1 MSADIRR
8 RTHLLCSDQ
17 CQCLRMFA
25 LVGIVTLL
33 TLIYFVWTRWD
44 VIKLTWKLPGPLPLP
59 LVGAAY
65 NILGKNHED
74 YLEMVEGMFKK
85 YSSFHHFWLGPRF
98 YLLISDPKLIQSV
111 LFAQEALN
119 RDDVYDF
126 VSLLG
131 DGGGLLTLKGQTWKN
146 HRKNLNPCFSLKI
159 LQSYMP
165 IFNEQAG
172 IMMKNMNARLNKG
185 SFNFYEFMDACTL
198 DMICQTTLG
207 TEMNIQK
214 GQNQDYLYACN
225 NLFELITIRIF
236 RPWFH
241 SDFLFK
247 FSDFHK
253 TTEKLRKITSNFVE
267 KVIVN
272 KASSDEETKGHKSER
287 RLSEDELTSYKKP
300 QIFID
305 QVMEMHKEGKLET
318 MVDVKAHVGTNI
330 ATGFETSALISSY
343 CVLMLAMHPKIQ
355 QKVYEEIEG
364 IFGKDCKNPVV
375 EYEHFNR
382 LEYLDRVLKETL
394 RLFPVVPYFARKVSK
409 DFNLAGHKVPAGVRI
424 MISMI
429 TVHHDKEIW
438 GEDAEKF
445 NPDNFLPER
454 VQTRHPYSYFP
465 FGGGIRNCIGMK
477 YSLMSMKTMIIHL
490 LSNYRLS
497 TELRMED
504 LRTKIDVTLKLIN
517 KHMVSIEAR

>member
-1 MSADIRR
+1 MLALIGIATVLTVLYYLWIRR
-8 RTHLLCSDQ
+8 
-17 CQCLRMFA
+17 
-25 LVGIVTLL
+25 
-33 TLIYFVWTRWD
+33 D
-44 VIKLTWKLPGPLPLP
+44 VIKLTWNLPGPTPLP
-59 LVGAAY
+59 ILGAAY
-65 NILGKNHED
+65 LVLGKSHEE
-74 YLEMVEGMFKK
+74 YLHVVEWMFKK
-85 YSSFHHFWLGPRF
+85 YSSFHHFWLGPRL
-98 YLLISDPKLIQSV
+98 YLLVCDPKLIQTI
-111 LFAQEALN
+111 LFSQEALN

-131 DGGGLLTLKGQTWKN
+131 DGGGLLTLKGQEWKT

-172 IMMKNMNARLNKG
+172 IMMKNMSAKLNKG

-207 TEMNIQK
+207 TDMHIQK

-241 SDFLFK
+241 SDFLYK
-247 FSDFHK
+247 FSDLHK
-253 TTEKLRKITSNFVE
+253 TTEKLRKITSEFVE
-267 KVIVN
+267 KVI
-272 KASSDEETKGHKSER
+272 KSKTSTTEDTKDREMIKVER
-287 RLSEDELTSYKKP
+287 RVSEDELTSYRKP

-305 QVMEMHKEGKLET
+305 QVMDMFQEGKLET
-318 MVDVKAHVGTNI
+318 REDVKAHVGTNI

-355 QKVYEEIEG
+355 DKVYEEIEG
-364 IFGKDCKNPVV
+364 IFGKNCRNPVV

-394 RLFPVVPYFARKVSK
+394 RLYPVVPYFARKVSK
-409 DFNLAGHKVPAGVRI
+409 DFNLAGHKVPIGVRI
-424 MISMI
+424 MISLI
-429 TVHHDKEIW
+429 TVQRDPAIW
-438 GEDAEKF
+438 GPDADAF
-445 NPDNFLPER
+445 NPDNFLPEN
-454 VQTRHPYSYFP
+454 VQSRHPYSYFP

-477 YSLMSMKTMIIHL
+477 YSLMSMKTMLIHL
-490 LSNYRLS
+490 MTNYKLH

>member
-1 MSADIRR
+1 M
-8 RTHLLCSDQ
+8 
-17 CQCLRMFA
+17 
-25 LVGIVTLL
+25 VTSCVESF
-33 TLIYFVWTRWD
+33 T
-44 VIKLTWKLPGPLPLP
+44 
-59 LVGAAY
+59 
-65 NILGKNHED
+65 E
-74 YLEMVEGMFKK
+74 YLQMVEKMFQK
-85 YSSFHHFWLGPRF
+85 YSSFHHFWLGPRL
-98 YLLISDPKLIQSV
+98 YLLVSDPKLIQTI
-111 LFAQEALN
+111 LFSQEALN

-131 DGGGLLTLKGQTWKN
+131 DGGGLLTLKGQEWKN

-172 IMMKNMNARLNKG
+172 IMMKNMSAKLNKG

-198 DMICQTTLG
+198 DMICL
-207 TEMNIQK
+207 MIADF
-214 GQNQDYLYACN
+214 NQEKIIPKKKLIFRS
-225 NLFELITIRIF
+225 LFELITIRIF

-241 SDFLFK
+241 SDFLYK
-247 FSDFHK
+247 FSHLHK
-253 TTEKLRKITSNFVE
+253 TTEKLRKITSEFVE
-267 KVIVN
+267 KVI
-272 KASSDEETKGHKSER
+272 KSKTSATEDAKER
-287 RLSEDELTSYKKP
+287 GMMKVERQVSEDELTSYKKP

-305 QVMEMHKEGKLET
+305 QVMDMFNEGKLVT
-318 MVDVKAHVGTNI
+318 RDDLKAHVGTNI

-343 CVLMLAMHPKIQ
+343 CVLMLAMHPNIQ
-355 QKVYEEIEG
+355 QKVYEEIES
-364 IFGKDCKNPVV
+364 IFGKNCREPVV

-382 LEYLDRVLKETL
+382 LEYLDRALKETL

-409 DFNLAGHKVPAGVRI
+409 DFHLAGHKIPVGVRI

-438 GEDAEKF
+438 GPDAEKF
-445 NPDNFLPER
+445 NPDNFLPEKI
-454 VQTRHPYSYFP
+454 QTRHPYSYFP

-490 LSNYRLS
+490 LCNYRLN

-517 KHMVSIEAR
+517 KHMVSIEVR